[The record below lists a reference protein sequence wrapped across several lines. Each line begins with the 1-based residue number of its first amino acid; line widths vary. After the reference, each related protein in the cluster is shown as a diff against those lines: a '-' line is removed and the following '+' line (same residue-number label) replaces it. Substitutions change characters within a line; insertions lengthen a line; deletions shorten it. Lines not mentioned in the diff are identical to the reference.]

1 LSTAAGFE
9 SHELYASVSRLTGL
23 IYDME
28 DRYPEDEIPVLYTRM
43 RAAVVDLGALI
54 ASELSRHVPKGP
66 GGPGGGGVLPPAAM
80 GEARAKLSELRH
92 YVLVSGSR
100 FFLGAEQ
107 VEAFEEIHRE
117 ILAALTPGAV

>member
-1 LSTAAGFE
+1 MSTAAGFE

-28 DRYPEDEIPVLYTRM
+28 DRFPEDEIPVLYTRM
-43 RAAVVDLGALI
+43 RAAAVDLGAMI
-54 ASELSRHVPKGP
+54 ASGLSRHEP
-66 GGPGGGGVLPPAAM
+66 GGSGVFPPAAM

-92 YVLVSGSR
+92 YVLVAGSR

-107 VEAFEEIHRE
+107 VEAFEEIHRG
-117 ILAALTPGAV
+117 ILAALTPGAA

>member
-1 LSTAAGFE
+1 MSTAAGFE
-9 SHELYASVSRLTGL
+9 SHELYVSVSRLTGL

-28 DRYPEDEIPVLYTRM
+28 DRFPADEIPVLYTRM
-43 RAAVVDLGALI
+43 RAAAVDLGALI
-54 ASELSRHVPKGP
+54 ASGLSRHAPGGP
-66 GGPGGGGVLPPAAM
+66 GGPGDLSPAAM
-80 GEARAKLSELRH
+80 GEVRAKLSELRH

-107 VEAFEEIHRE
+107 VEAFEEIHRK